1 MVGIPGDAPQKGCPA
16 NSEFR
21 TGYRDKSPQDTTR
34 GLELRFLPIMYDF
47 IPEFFAGYA
56 RSIVKKGAEGIPSGR
71 REGQKSRTTEN
82 GAKPA
87 AGNSRLR
94 YYSSPTVRRPT
105 ERPSLPHRRVLRATA
120 GKRLHGCREL
130 YRDNR
135 RASVWRKRAT
145 EGSRKQPGITGAQA
159 RSTGSERG

>member
-1 MVGIPGDAPQKGCPA
+1 MVGIPGDTPQKGCPA

-71 REGQKSRTTEN
+71 REGQKSRTTES
-82 GAKPA
+82 GAEPA
-87 AGNSRLR
+87 AGNSRQG
-94 YYSSPTVRRPT
+94 S
-105 ERPSLPHRRVLRATA
+105 E
-120 GKRLHGCREL
+120 
-130 YRDNR
+130 
-135 RASVWRKRAT
+135 KRAERKKRSAPPAAVLFVPDGQAANGAAIAT
-145 EGSRKQPGITGAQA
+145 PSACPAGDSREKIARLPGTIQG
-159 RSTGSERG
+159 